1 MNLIVV
7 VDKNWGI
14 GKNNGLLFSLKK
26 DMKFFR
32 ETTTGKVVV
41 MGANTFLSF
50 PNGALPN
57 RVNVVL
63 DDKGR
68 TFEGA
73 LTVRDV
79 AALQRAI
86 SAYPPQDVFVIGGAS
101 VYALL
106 ADCCSTA
113 YVNKVA
119 EDGGAQLFFPNLDQ
133 RENWTLQSASEPISD
148 EGHTLTFCV
157 YRNQRVK
164 PLDAK

>member
-1 MNLIVV
+1 MEAIVAV
-7 VDKNWGI
+7 YSDWGI
-14 GKNNGLLFSLKK
+14 GAEGTQPIVIPEDRRRFAQLTKGATVIVGRRTLGDFPGGKPLK
-26 DMKFFR
+26 DR
-32 ETTTGKVVV
+32 ENLVITRH
-41 MGANTFLSF
+41 A
-50 PNGALPN
+50 
-57 RVNVVL
+57 
-63 DDKGR
+63 DEI
-68 TFEGA
+68 EGA
-73 LTVRDV
+73 TVVRT
-79 AALQRAI
+79 AKEAI
-86 SAYPPQDVFVIGGAS
+86 EKTRGCDRVFVIGGAS

-157 YRNQRVK
+157 YRNERVK